1 MSGKPWSELFPICF
15 FYDIAFNPP
24 KNNTEAYQ
32 FWLNQVN
39 NFHKTMGYDLLNSTS
54 SAIVLNNFR
63 SSPYNPVNIRQNMLD

>member
-32 FWLNQVN
+32 FWINSTIGFGN
-39 NFHKTMGYDLLNSTS
+39 YYGLNST
-54 SAIVLNNFR
+54 IKKFGRLRDVDPEL
-63 SSPYNPVNIRQNMLD
+63 